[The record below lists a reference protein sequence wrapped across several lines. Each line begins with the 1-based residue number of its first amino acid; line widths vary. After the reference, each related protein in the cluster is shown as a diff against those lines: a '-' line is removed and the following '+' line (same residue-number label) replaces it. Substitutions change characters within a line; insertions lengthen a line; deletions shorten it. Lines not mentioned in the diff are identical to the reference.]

1 MYSMWIQWS
10 ILYANLAVQ
19 TSGTVEGGCRHV
31 RPLRSASLVVADSSN
46 MADVLPVGTWRPCH
60 GQGLPLGE
68 ITQDLHEPVILPSD
82 DHTRQTRPTRS
93 RARICAAGRRSAE
106 GRCQRRVSSVR
117 G

>member
-1 MYSMWIQWS
+1 MPRDPAWMPEISTTASARPRTMNDMY
-10 ILYANLAVQ
+10 LGVK

-68 ITQDLHEPVILPSD
+68 ITQDLHVPVILPSD

-93 RARICAAGRRSAE
+93 RARIRAAGR
-106 GRCQRRVSSVR
+106 
-117 G
+117 

>member
-1 MYSMWIQWS
+1 MPRDPAWMPEISTTASARPRTMNDMY
-10 ILYANLAVQ
+10 LGVK

-31 RPLRSASLVVADSSN
+31 RPLRSASLVVTDSSN
-46 MADVLPVGTWRPCH
+46 MADVLPVGTWRPGH

-93 RARICAAGRRSAE
+93 RARICATGR
-106 GRCQRRVSSVR
+106 
-117 G
+117 